1 MIPWSHSPPDDH
13 HNAALAFIT
22 QMAHMDRDLGVAAA
36 QMEWV
41 IDGVTY
47 HEKVTLMY
55 LARLSERDLALAKDV
70 ITWPWVI
77 NKEGIDKSLAVEYFV
92 TIVEYGPD
100 ISQFFVPVAK
110 PHDEITQFIKDF
122 FSAVSLLVS
131 ADEDFTITVL
141 QLPWVKD
148 GIQPWKTNAVR
159 TLATLVEVD
168 SSLAR
173 SVIQLP
179 WFVDGFSSIRAGV
192 TYSLT
197 RIAQR
202 NLELGRELFHST
214 DVSMVTKNQ
223 SKERFWSIAL
233 HRLHPDE
240 LFDHLIE
247 QPWFVD
253 GLDAEETA
261 FVGSLFGIIQ
271 ESRRGDSFLETYKS
285 FFESRY
291 TQSSSIDLPLSGE
304 TDIWIFKN
312 TPFYPNQDFVKLATE
327 IAQAAEEVLSIPFP
341 TTDIMYLLI
350 EAVDTQ
356 FGHPTYF
363 AGNTAVIG
371 IHGDDV
377 PVYLMY
383 HELGHLY
390 FSGWNYF
397 EWIREGVPEF
407 LSKYAS
413 VRAGR
418 ISWSEMREN
427 TALNAR
433 YCMDEIATNLR
444 ELVVHQRQL
453 SEGKSSCNYSFG
465 SYFFIRL
472 YELLGAERFAASMA
486 EIERIRTDPEAGRAL
501 FESIA
506 ADTQNHR
513 KIVDSYVE
521 NTFYQSFL
529 KNTPPE
535 LLGEFEEL
543 YERLHGPVGDDAGT

>member
-22 QMAHMDRDLGVAAA
+22 KMAQIDRDLGVTVA
-36 QMEWV
+36 QMAWV
-41 IDGVTY
+41 VDGVTY

-55 LARLSERDLALAKDV
+55 LARLSERDLALARDV

-77 NKEGIDKSLAVEYFV
+77 TKEGIDKSLAVEYFV
-92 TIVEYGPD
+92 SIVDHGPD
-100 ISQFFVPVAK
+100 ISRLFVPLAK

-122 FSAVSLLVS
+122 FYAVSLLVS
-131 ADEDFTITVL
+131 ADADFTITVL
-141 QLPWVKD
+141 RQPWVQ
-148 GIQPWKTNAVR
+148 GEIQPWKTDALR

-168 SSLAR
+168 SNLAR

-214 DVSMVTKNQ
+214 DVSMVTKNY

-261 FVGSLFGIIQ
+261 FVGSLIGLIP
-271 ESRRGDSFLETYKS
+271 ESRRGDTFLETYKS
-285 FFESRY
+285 FVESRY

-327 IAQAAEEVLSIPFP
+327 IAQAAEEVLGIPFP

-363 AGNTAVIG
+363 AVNTAVIG

-390 FSGWNYF
+390 FSGWNYL
-397 EWIREGVPEF
+397 EWIREGVAEF

-418 ISWSEMREN
+418 ISWDEMREN
-427 TALNAR
+427 TAFYAR
-433 YCMDEIATNLR
+433 YCMDEIAPTLS
-444 ELVVHQRQL
+444 ELVVYQRQL
-453 SEGKSSCNYSFG
+453 SEGKSTCNYSFG

-486 EIERIRTDPEAGRAL
+486 EIERIRIDPEVKRAL

-506 ADTQNHR
+506 ADPDNHR
-513 KIVDSYVE
+513 KIVDWHVE

-535 LLGEFEEL
+535 LLDEFEDL
-543 YERLHGPVGDDAGT
+543 YEELHGPVGDDAGT